1 MTELSLNGL
10 EVCCIIGDLP
20 EERARAQRLV
30 VDATM
35 EVDAAAAD
43 TDELAGT
50 VDYAALAGAIRRALV
65 DATMEVD
72 AAAAETD
79 ELAGTVDYA
88 ALAGAIR
95 RALVDAK
102 CRMIERAAR
111 IAAEECMRDGRVAS
125 ATVTV
130 TKSGAVEGLRSAS
143 ARVALR
149 RKGA

>member
-35 EVDAAAAD
+35 EVDAAAA
-43 TDELAGT
+43 
-50 VDYAALAGAIRRALV
+50 
-65 DATMEVD
+65 
-72 AAAAETD
+72 ETD

-95 RALVDAK
+95 RALVEAK
-102 CRMIERAAR
+102 CRMIERAAK

-143 ARVALR
+143 TRVALR